1 MPPWASPRRRR
12 LVGLSLLAL
21 VAFLAVYGL
30 AVQTEIGQRADEAA
44 LSGGGEVPARA
55 QQAADRMLRIV
66 SIGTL
71 VAAIAALSAA
81 ALLRGDPLMLLVPA
95 AIVGL
100 SLIATEAMKLWL
112 LGRPDLVADPAL
124 IGNSYPSGHTTVF
137 TSIGLAALV
146 VAPPRLRGAAA
157 LLAWAMAAGAGVFVL
172 TAEWHRPS
180 DPIGS
185 YLLTLAVTAA
195 VLAVLDTKG
204 RALIAPAAQD
214 RPRTGPTELARRV
227 EWTAAAASVGLFVGA
242 VAFATLRYG
251 PEVDW
256 NRANLAFLLASATI
270 VITAGLTVGALLR
283 AIAGRDGGDLG

>member
-1 MPPWASPRRRR
+1 MSASASPRSRR
-12 LVGLSLLAL
+12 LVVLSLLAL
-21 VAFLAVYGL
+21 VGFLAVYAV

-44 LSGGGEVPARA
+44 LSGGAEVPARA

-66 SIGTL
+66 TIGSL
-71 VAAIAALSAA
+71 VAAIASLSAV
-81 ALLRGDPLMLLVPA
+81 ALLRGDARMLLAPV

-100 SLIATEAMKLWL
+100 SVVATEVMKLWL

-124 IGNSYPSGHTTVF
+124 QGNSYPSGHTTVL

-146 VAPPRLRGAAA
+146 VAPPRLRASAA

-195 VLAVLDTKG
+195 VLAVLDTRG
-204 RALIAPAAQD
+204 RALIEGAQG
-214 RPRTGPTELARRV
+214 RRHSRPTELARRV
-227 EWTAAAASVGLFVGA
+227 EWTAAIAAVGLFVGA

-256 NRANLAFLLASATI
+256 NRANAAFLLASAGI
-270 VITAGLTVGALLR
+270 VVAAGLAVGALLR
-283 AIAGRDGGDLG
+283 ALGGRDARDLG